1 MLKLKFLNTTQSTDV
16 LVFSSSSDDQRF
28 ISVMQMIPP
37 LGRTWRRTKEP
48 LEESEKGEWK
58 SWLKAQHSE
67 N

>member
-37 LGRTWRRTKEP
+37 LGRT
-48 LEESEKGEWK
+48 
-58 SWLKAQHSE
+58 
-67 N
+67 